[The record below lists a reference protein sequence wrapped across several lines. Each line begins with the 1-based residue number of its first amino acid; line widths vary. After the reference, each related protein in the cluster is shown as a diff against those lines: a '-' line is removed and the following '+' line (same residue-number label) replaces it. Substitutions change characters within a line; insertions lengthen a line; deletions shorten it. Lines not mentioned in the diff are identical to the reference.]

1 MGSEVINPGENQ
13 PKLSQMPLL
22 ARVVGHG
29 DSTNMGVIDVELL
42 HDDSGDDNEK
52 SPGQTIPVRMISP
65 FWGNTPEEFSVTDP
79 DDYNNTV
86 KSYGMWFVPP
96 DVGSIVLVIFI
107 NGNAGKGYWIGGVP
121 TDEGRNFMVPGIAA
135 TEANVDSKSTRIP
148 VAEYNKKIPNA
159 GNLDANKLKKPRH
172 VFTDVLESQGLIND
186 DTRGITSSSAR
197 REVPSSVFG
206 ISTPGPRDKRPE
218 DYKDGTN
225 PKALRGKIGQAP
237 NKKETWVSRLGGT
250 SFVMDDGDDKF
261 VRTDHAGKAPPTYV
275 SFDDAESASGD
286 VTIPHN
292 ELVRIRTRT
301 GHQILLHNSEDL
313 IYITNSRGTAWIEL
327 TSNGKI
333 DIYAQDSISIHT
345 ANDLNIKADRDINLE
360 AGRNFNLKADGYSS
374 NEFGGDY
381 HLSAKGLG
389 QIAIDGTMDITYG
402 DDTAM
407 TVSGSFNLN
416 TSTDN
421 NFTAGGNTNINTGGN
436 HVETADKIHMN
447 GPAADKASKATKPDA
462 IPTHKNPTDLSN
474 TVDSILQRVPGTE
487 PWPGHE
493 NLDPT
498 FFTSDKTD
506 INSQD
511 DIGVPDAFETYTTPY
526 DTFNPPP
533 PKAEDYSQGP

>member
-1 MGSEVINPGENQ
+1 MGIQLENLGEGQ
-13 PKLSQMPLL
+13 PSLPQHPLL

-29 DSTNMGVIDVELL
+29 DSDNMGILDVELL
-42 HDDSGDDNEK
+42 HDDAGDDNEN

-65 FWGNTPEEFSVTDP
+65 FWGNTNHAATVADP

-96 DVGSIVLVIFI
+96 DVGSVVLVIFI
-107 NGNAGKGYWIGGVP
+107 GGNSGKGYWLGGVP
-121 TDEGRNFMVPGIAA
+121 YEDGRNFMVPGIAA
-135 TEANVDSKSTRIP
+135 TEAVTDGNSTRVP
-148 VAEYNKKIPNA
+148 VAEYNSKVPDRANI
-159 GNLDANKLKKPRH
+159 DANKITKPRH
-172 VFTDVLESQGLIND
+172 LLADTLDNQGLLFD
-186 DTRGITSSSAR
+186 DIRGITSSSAR
-197 REVPSSVFG
+197 REVPSTVFG
-206 ISTPGPRDKRPE
+206 ISTPGPIDKRPE
-218 DYKDGTN
+218 NYNNGTN
-225 PKALRGKIGQAP
+225 PKALRGKVGQAP

-250 SFVMDDGDDKF
+250 TFVMDDGDPKF
-261 VRTDHAGKAPPTYV
+261 LRTDKAGKAPPTYV
-275 SFDDAESASGD
+275 AFDDTSATGD

-313 IYITNSRGTAWIEL
+313 IYITNSRGTAWVEL

-345 ANDLNIKADRDINLE
+345 GNDLNIRADRDINLE
-360 AGRNFNLKADGYSS
+360 AGRNFNLKTGGYSTTQI
-374 NEFGGDY
+374 GGDY
-381 HLSAKGLG
+381 HLKVGGLG
-389 QIAIDGTMDITYG
+389 QIEIDGTMDITYG

-407 TVSGSFNLN
+407 TVGGSYNLN

-421 NFTAGGNTNINTGGN
+421 NFTAGGNTNINSGGN

-447 GPAADKASKATKPDA
+447 GPAADKAGKASKPDA
-462 IPTHKNPTDLSN
+462 IPTHKNPTDQSN
-474 TVDSILQRVPGTE
+474 TLDSILQRVPGTE

-511 DIGVPDAFETYTTPY
+511 DIEVPDAFATYSTPY

-533 PKAEDYSQGP
+533 PAAVDTSQGP